1 MCNAYES
8 KCVEICT
15 EDCLF
20 SDNIFMRKE
29 SLIDLLAIF
38 LWYHFLNK
46 LIMKKIILIGSI
58 IMSAGLGFAMPHS
71 LNTEPGTYKPGDAK
85 GFFNRSADKHKHERR
100 REIKEVRCPSHPK
113 RANFRAIY

>member
-46 LIMKKIILIGSI
+46 LIMKKIILIGLI
-58 IMSAGLGFAMPHS
+58 IMSADLGFAMAHS
-71 LNTEPGTYKPGDAK
+71 LNTEARTYKPDNAK
-85 GFFNRSADKHKHERR
+85 EFFNSSADKHKHERR
-100 REIKEVRCPSHPK
+100 REIKAVRCPSHPK
-113 RANFRAIY
+113 RANAKAIY